1 MIKLEEMEKLLTECE
16 EDLKKLKAFS
26 KEFKVIEKHRK
37 ELENYYKNQYMEDY
51 QKHSNTKE
59 KLRILDQDSI
69 WNVLSDQYYEKIEL
83 LKSIIKTI

>member
-59 KLRILDQDSI
+59 KLRILDQAESSRNSNSVPCDCARM
-69 WNVLSDQYYEKIEL
+69 
-83 LKSIIKTI
+83 T